1 MDVRRFSTRAG
12 CPLEKSLNQQ
22 IAGCAL
28 GTKRF
33 LWFRF
38 FDAHQRNELGRAAG
52 ETLLIFAL
60 SMAVSK
66 QEQDQTLSPS
76 ATSFLLIGV
85 KRNEAKKNA
94 LCPRQIRE
102 VVFAG
107 IFREGILPSS
117 KNAAHP
123 CAAPSGS
130 ANDFGASLSSEA
142 GQKQGSK
149 HPAVASGRQVE
160 QQYVGDGLARGTLD
174 VQLARLVHVA
184 ERIARRQRAAVDAG
198 VALGKVQPVA
208 AVGLE
213 RERSRFALAQ
223 AHAVQPGLLADGQAA
238 VFAAGRGEHGPAAAP
253 GLRIEGLLRVRRRGV
268 DAAGLVPDLQ
278 EMRRDA
284 LRPVE
289 LAVLDAVAGAHPLQ
303 LARPKR
309 AFAAV
314 VVAVR
319 GLTSD

>member
-12 CPLEKSLNQQ
+12 CPLEKSLHQQ

-38 FDAHQRNELGRAAG
+38 FDAYQRNELGRAAG

-94 LCPRQIRE
+94 LCPRQIRA
-102 VVFAG
+102 VVVAG

-123 CAAPSGS
+123 CAAPYGSAEFSRASGS
-130 ANDFGASLSSEA
+130 LASKA
-142 GQKQGSK
+142 KGKGKGSK
-149 HPAVASGRQVE
+149 GNLFALHAPACRSP
-160 QQYVGDGLARGTLD
+160 LALRKS
-174 VQLARLVHVA
+174 
-184 ERIARRQRAAVDAG
+184 AAVD
-198 VALGKVQPVA
+198 
-208 AVGLE
+208 
-213 RERSRFALAQ
+213 R
-223 AHAVQPGLLADGQAA
+223 
-238 VFAAGRGEHGPAAAP
+238 
-253 GLRIEGLLRVRRRGV
+253 
-268 DAAGLVPDLQ
+268 
-278 EMRRDA
+278 
-284 LRPVE
+284 
-289 LAVLDAVAGAHPLQ
+289 
-303 LARPKR
+303 
-309 AFAAV
+309 
-314 VVAVR
+314 
-319 GLTSD
+319 

>member
-1 MDVRRFSTRAG
+1 MDVRRFSRRPG
-12 CPLEKSLNQQ
+12 CPLEKSLSHQ

-28 GTKRF
+28 GTRRF

-38 FDAHQRNELGRAAG
+38 FDAYQRNELGRAAG

-123 CAAPSGS
+123 CAAPYGSAEFSWASGS
-130 ANDFGASLSSEA
+130 LASKAKGKSKGNSNGEA
-142 GQKQGSK
+142 WGEGWKWPPGTGVPRK
-149 HPAVASGRQVE
+149 SGIPC
-160 QQYVGDGLARGTLD
+160 LKAC
-174 VQLARLVHVA
+174 
-184 ERIARRQRAAVDAG
+184 
-198 VALGKVQPVA
+198 P
-208 AVGLE
+208 
-213 RERSRFALAQ
+213 
-223 AHAVQPGLLADGQAA
+223 
-238 VFAAGRGEHGPAAAP
+238 GPA
-253 GLRIEGLLRVRRRGV
+253 
-268 DAAGLVPDLQ
+268 
-278 EMRRDA
+278 
-284 LRPVE
+284 
-289 LAVLDAVAGAHPLQ
+289 
-303 LARPKR
+303 
-309 AFAAV
+309 
-314 VVAVR
+314 
-319 GLTSD
+319 S